1 MLELLLA
8 SMGGL
13 VLITSNVYIEAAAA
27 AAENRSGKVGEKDN
41 KIKDGILNWLRW

>member
-27 AAENRSGKVGEKDN
+27 ENRSGKVGEKDN
-41 KIKDGILNWLRW
+41 KIKDGD

>member
-27 AAENRSGKVGEKDN
+27 AAAENRSGTVGEKDN
-41 KIKDGILNWLRW
+41 KIKDGD